1 MSEKIYLQAEY
12 IHDGNGLMPEGT
24 VIVVDDKGTILEITT
39 KDQVDETIEV
49 HYFDGI
55 LCPGFVNVHCHT
67 ELSNLYKLIPENTG
81 LVNFVKAIPY
91 LRMTLH
97 QEQKMKVIEAAFD
110 TMYSNGIVAIGD
122 IANTHDSAL
131 MRVAH
136 RMHVHTFVEA
146 LGFVP
151 EGAAKRFEEAK
162 AVYEQ
167 YQNSDKNFNGMT
179 LKQSITPHAPYSVC
193 DELYEA
199 IDTFDPE
206 SIISIHNQESK
217 SELEFFTDKSGQMN
231 ELYEFLKIDTAQ
243 LEIESGST
251 LDRSLNRIAP
261 SHPLILVHNTFMP
274 EEDMQK
280 AVDRGAYICLCPNA
294 NWYIERA
301 VPPVDKLVAAD
312 AKICLG
318 TDSLA
323 SNYTLSIVA
332 EMQRILVNY
341 PEIAVETLIR
351 WGTKNGAE
359 ALGLS
364 DVVGS
369 LKVGMRPGIVNLK
382 SDFSIQLVAN
392 I

>member
-1 MSEKIYLQAEY
+1 MSTKIYLQAEY
-12 IHDGNGLMPEGT
+12 MHDGNGLLPENT
-24 VIVVDDKGTILEITT
+24 VLVVDEKGTILDITT
-39 KDQVDETIEV
+39 KEAVDEDTEI
-49 HYFDGI
+49 HFFDGI

-67 ELSNLYKLIPENTG
+67 ELSNLYKLIPENSG

-91 LRMTLH
+91 LRMTLN

-110 TMYSNGIVAIGD
+110 TMYDNGIVAIGD
-122 IANTHDSAL
+122 IANTNDSSI
-131 MRVAH
+131 MRVVH
-136 RMHVHTFVEA
+136 RLHVHTFVEA
-146 LGFVP
+146 MGFVP
-151 EGAAKRFEEAK
+151 TGAAKRFEDAK
-162 AVYEQ
+162 VVYEQ
-167 YQNSDKNFNGMT
+167 YQNASKNFNEMT

-193 DELYEA
+193 DELYDA
-199 IDTFDPE
+199 INTLEPN

-217 SELEFFTDKSGQMN
+217 SELEFFTDKSGQLN
-231 ELYEFLKIDTAQ
+231 DLYEFLKIDTKN
-243 LEIESGST
+243 LDIESGST
-251 LDRSLNRIAP
+251 LERSLKRIDDT
-261 SHPLILVHNTFMP
+261 HPLILVHNTYMP
-274 EEDMQK
+274 DEDIEK
-280 AVDRGAYICLCPNA
+280 AVARGAYICLCPNA

-301 VPPVDKLVAAD
+301 VPPVDKFIAAD

-332 EMQRILVNY
+332 EMQRILVNF
-341 PEIAVETLIR
+341 PDIAVETLIR

-369 LKVGMRPGIVNLK
+369 FKVGMRPGIVNLK
-382 SDFSIQLVAN
+382 SDFSIQRIAN